1 MTELERP
8 RSYKDERDEMIDRE
22 TNGAALDAIITGAE
36 VLAIVCWRRK
46 NPAWKGA
53 LALLF
58 FALAGK
64 FWPLGGSVRGKGVS
78 QGWSDL
84 WQHWRCALGG
94 VRTRD
99 ETPRGKMTPR
109 GKAFWIW
116 KAFFVCARCAILDGK
131 RSGYG

>member
-58 FALAGK
+58 FRAGRKILAAGR
-64 FWPLGGSVRGKGVS
+64 SV
-78 QGWSDL
+78 
-84 WQHWRCALGG
+84 
-94 VRTRD
+94 
-99 ETPRGKMTPR
+99 
-109 GKAFWIW
+109 
-116 KAFFVCARCAILDGK
+116 
-131 RSGYG
+131 

>member
-46 NPAWKGA
+46 NPAWRGA
-53 LALLF
+53 LAVIF

-64 FWPLGGSVRGKGVS
+64 FWAMGEAYEERAYRKAGWIAGGIG
-78 QGWSDL
+78 GWFM
-84 WQHWRCALGG
+84 WC
-94 VRTRD
+94 
-99 ETPRGKMTPR
+99 
-109 GKAFWIW
+109 F
-116 KAFFVCARCAILDGK
+116 ARK
-131 RSGYG
+131 KK

>member
-53 LALLF
+53 LA
-58 FALAGK
+58 GK
-64 FWPLGGSVRGKGVS
+64 FWPLGEAYEEKAYRKAGVICGSIGA
-78 QGWSDL
+78 
-84 WQHWRCALGG
+84 ALLAACG
-94 VRTRD
+94 RA
-99 ETPRGKMTPR
+99 M
-109 GKAFWIW
+109 
-116 KAFFVCARCAILDGK
+116 K
-131 RSGYG
+131 RREEK

>member
-8 RSYKDERDEMIDRE
+8 CSYKDERDEMIDRE

-64 FWPLGGSVRGKGVS
+64 FWPMGEAYEEKAYRKAGVVCGSIGA
-78 QGWSDL
+78 
-84 WQHWRCALGG
+84 ALLAACG
-94 VRTRD
+94 RA
-99 ETPRGKMTPR
+99 M
-109 GKAFWIW
+109 
-116 KAFFVCARCAILDGK
+116 K
-131 RSGYG
+131 RHEEK

>member
-64 FWPLGGSVRGKGVS
+64 FWAMGEAYEERAYRKAGWIAGGIG
-78 QGWSDL
+78 GWFM
-84 WQHWRCALGG
+84 WC
-94 VRTRD
+94 
-99 ETPRGKMTPR
+99 
-109 GKAFWIW
+109 F
-116 KAFFVCARCAILDGK
+116 ARK
-131 RSGYG
+131 KK

>member
-53 LALLF
+53 LHCSF
-58 FALAGK
+58 
-64 FWPLGGSVRGKGVS
+64 SR
-78 QGWSDL
+78 
-84 WQHWRCALGG
+84 WQENSGRWAK
-94 VRTRD
+94 RTRK
-99 ETPRGKMTPR
+99 RR
-109 GKAFWIW
+109 I
-116 KAFFVCARCAILDGK
+116 ARLE
-131 RSGYG
+131 

>member
-58 FALAGK
+58 SR
-64 FWPLGGSVRGKGVS
+64 WPENSGRWAKPTRKRGIARSV
-78 QGWSDL
+78 
-84 WQHWRCALGG
+84 
-94 VRTRD
+94 
-99 ETPRGKMTPR
+99 
-109 GKAFWIW
+109 
-116 KAFFVCARCAILDGK
+116 
-131 RSGYG
+131 

>member
-1 MTELERP
+1 MMKQTPRS

-64 FWPLGGSVRGKGVS
+64 FWPMGEAYEEKAYRKAGLTLGGIGVLLMAAC
-78 QGWSDL
+78 G
-84 WQHWRCALGG
+84 RA
-94 VRTRD
+94 
-99 ETPRGKMTPR
+99 M
-109 GKAFWIW
+109 
-116 KAFFVCARCAILDGK
+116 K
-131 RSGYG
+131 RREEK

>member
-8 RSYKDERDEMIDRE
+8 RSYKDERD
-22 TNGAALDAIITGAE
+22 GDAGDC
-36 VLAIVCWRRK
+36 VLAAQKSSVEGRAGIALFRAGRK
-46 NPAWKGA
+46 I
-53 LALLF
+53 LAD
-58 FALAGK
+58 GR
-64 FWPLGGSVRGKGVS
+64 SVRGKGVS

-116 KAFFVCARCAILDGK
+116 KAFFVCARCAILDGE

>member
-8 RSYKDERDEMIDRE
+8 RSYKDERDGDDRSRDKRR
-22 TNGAALDAIITGAE
+22 GAGCDRHRRGGAGDC

-64 FWPLGGSVRGKGVS
+64 FWPMGEAYEEKAYRKAGVICGSIGA
-78 QGWSDL
+78 
-84 WQHWRCALGG
+84 ALLAACG
-94 VRTRD
+94 RA
-99 ETPRGKMTPR
+99 M
-109 GKAFWIW
+109 
-116 KAFFVCARCAILDGK
+116 K
-131 RSGYG
+131 RREEK